1 MKQQK
6 HQQIRNQSQ
15 IDDRLANYINVL
27 RGLRESQGTPV
38 AQTPL
43 DISSTCQDLSEI
55 TMNTAA
61 YCKPVLMNSEEQINR
76 YNKKELCNS
85 NSSIKAPQITGSFA
99 DAVRMSMPSACQQ
112 LQNSSQPLTKL

>member
-27 RGLRESQGTPV
+27 RGLRESQETPV

-55 TMNTAA
+55 TMNTAC
-61 YCKPVLMNSEEQINR
+61 CKPVLMNSEEQINR
-76 YNKKELCNS
+76 YNKKELYSNNS
-85 NSSIKAPQITGSFA
+85 NAP
-99 DAVRMSMPSACQQ
+99 
-112 LQNSSQPLTKL
+112 